1 MPRPCEFHR
10 QWRGHRRGGLV
21 GRRARPR
28 QAHGGPEPS
37 GERPMV
43 SSENDPSPQT
53 IATGGPARP
62 PTHPPALGP
71 PHQRETGMSGES
83 LVLILLLGAGTLWL
97 LSGLYEANRLKLD
110 NLSRNYD
117 YCIEEVAAGQKDLPA
132 LKLRLYL
139 I

>member
-1 MPRPCEFHR
+1 
-10 QWRGHRRGGLV
+10 
-21 GRRARPR
+21 
-28 QAHGGPEPS
+28 
-37 GERPMV
+37 MV

-71 PHQRETGMSGES
+71 PYQRETGMSGES

-97 LSGLYEANRLKLD
+97 LSVLYEANRLKLD

-117 YCIEEVAAGQKDLPA
+117 YCIEEVAAGQKDLPRTETRA
-132 LKLRLYL
+132 LLDIIHKCVDGRLQVEDAL
-139 I
+139 ETNGMRD